1 MAETET
7 ETETET
13 EPESDM
19 QIDILIDNSAKVD
32 AFTTL
37 FQSLKSFSEHTNVQ
51 FDNERMYIQT
61 MDSARISIL
70 EISLPTKWFCKYKCD
85 QTVVLG
91 INASVMYKILS
102 SKDKNQSIRLQYKSG
117 EDKLNIHMCS
127 QEGTTNAGF
136 DRYFEAPLMDI
147 ESEYMAI
154 PEIEYQMEMSLP
166 SSIFSTLIHQLR
178 GFGESLDIHC
188 NEDNIRFTA
197 NTQESGSMSVDI
209 RMDDLIEFSI
219 EEECQLD
226 MSFGLQFL
234 QPVCSYSKISKTV
247 NVKIHSDYPIRI
259 EYPLHLVGT
268 TPEIECGFIHFF
280 LAPKIKD
287 E

>member
-1 MAETET
+1 VTMA
-7 ETETET
+7 

-19 QIDILIDNSAKVD
+19 QIDILIENSAKVE
-32 AFTTL
+32 AFTIL

-51 FDNERMYIQT
+51 FDDERMYIQT

-70 EISLPTKWFCKYKCD
+70 EISLPKKWFCKYKCD
-85 QTVVLG
+85 QSVVLG
-91 INASVMYKILS
+91 INASIMYKILS
-102 SKDKNQSIRLQYKSG
+102 SKDKNQSLRLQYKSG

-127 QEGTTNAGF
+127 LEGGSASGF
-136 DRYFEAPLMDI
+136 DRHFEAPLMDI
-147 ESEYMAI
+147 ETEYMNI
-154 PEIEYQMEMSLP
+154 PETEYQMEMILP
-166 SSIFSTLIHQLR
+166 SAIFSTMIHQLR

-234 QPVCSYSKISKTV
+234 QSLCCYSKISKSV
-247 NVKIHSDYPIRI
+247 NVKIHSDYPLRI
-259 EYPLHLVGT
+259 EYPLHLICVNT
-268 TPEIECGFIHFF
+268 EEECGYIHFF

-287 E
+287 D

>member
-1 MAETET
+1 M
-7 ETETET
+7 T
-13 EPESDM
+13 EPESEM
-19 QIDILIDNSAKVD
+19 QVDLLLENSAKVEV
-32 AFTTL
+32 FTVL
-37 FQSLKSFSEHTNVQ
+37 FQSLKSFSENTNVQ

-70 EISLPTKWFCKYKCD
+70 EISLPAKWFCKYKCD
-85 QTVVLG
+85 QSVVLG

-102 SKDKNQSIRLQYKSG
+102 SKDKNQSIQLQYKSG

-127 QEGTTNAGF
+127 LDKGQNATVTSTSGF

-147 ESEYMAI
+147 EAEYLNI

-166 SSIFSTLIHQLR
+166 SSIFSTMIHQLR

-197 NTQESGSMSVDI
+197 NTQENGSMSVDI

-234 QPVCSYSKISKTV
+234 QSVCTYSKISKTV
-247 NVKIHSDYPIRI
+247 NVKIHSEYPIRI
-259 EYPLHLVGT
+259 EYPLYLIGINT
-268 TPEIECGFIHFF
+268 EEDCGYIHFF

>member
-1 MAETET
+1 
-7 ETETET
+7 
-13 EPESDM
+13 M
-19 QIDILIDNSAKVD
+19 QIDILIENPVKVE
-32 AFTTL
+32 AFTVL

-51 FDNERMYIQT
+51 FDSERMYIQT

-102 SKDKNQSIRLQYKSG
+102 SKDKNQSIRLQYTSG

-127 QEGTTNAGF
+127 PEGIINAGF
-136 DRYFEAPLMDI
+136 DRHFEAPLMDI
-147 ESEYMAI
+147 ESEYMTI
-154 PEIEYQMEMSLP
+154 PDIEYKMEMSLP

-234 QPVCSYSKISKTV
+234 QPVCSFSKISKTV
-247 NVKIHSDYPIRI
+247 TVKIHSDYPIRI

-268 TPEIECGFIHFF
+268 NIEAECGYIHFF

>member
-1 MAETET
+1 MAEP
-7 ETETET
+7 
-13 EPESDM
+13 EPEPEPEPDM
-19 QIDILIDNSAKVD
+19 QLDILLENLTKVD

-37 FQSLKSFSEHTNVQ
+37 FQSLKSFSEHTNIQ

-85 QTVVLG
+85 VSVVLG
-91 INASVMYKILS
+91 INASIIYKILS
-102 SKDKNQSIRLQYKSG
+102 SKEKNQSIRLQYKSG
-117 EDKLNIHMCS
+117 GDKLNIHMCS
-127 QEGTTNAGF
+127 PEGVSASGF
-136 DRYFEAPLMDI
+136 DRHFEAPLMDI
-147 ESEYMAI
+147 EDEYLNI
-154 PEIEYQMEMSLP
+154 PTIEYQMEMSLP
-166 SSIFSTLIHQLR
+166 SAIFSTMIHQLR
-178 GFGESLDIHC
+178 GFGESLDIRC

-219 EEECQLD
+219 EEGCQLD

-234 QPVCSYSKISKTV
+234 QSVCSYSKISKTV
-247 NVKIHSDYPIRI
+247 NVKIHSEYPIRI
-259 EYPLHLVGT
+259 EYPLYLIGQNTEV
-268 TPEIECGFIHFF
+268 ECGYIHFF

>member
-1 MAETET
+1 MA
-7 ETETET
+7 
-13 EPESDM
+13 EPESEM
-19 QIDILIDNSAKVD
+19 QIDILIENSAKVD
-32 AFTTL
+32 VFTTL

-61 MDSARISIL
+61 MDTARISIL
-70 EISLPTKWFCKYKCD
+70 EISLPTKWFCKYKCV

-91 INASVMYKILS
+91 MNASVMYKILS
-102 SKDKNQSIRLQYKSG
+102 SKDKNQSIRLQYTSG

-127 QEGTTNAGF
+127 PEGIDNAGF

-147 ESEYMAI
+147 ESEYMTI

-247 NVKIHSDYPIRI
+247 NVKIHSEYPIRI
-259 EYPLHLVGT
+259 EYPLHLIGT
-268 TPEIECGFIHFF
+268 NTETDSGYIHFF